1 MIGGALTPDDL
12 VFSNPDGSPLL
23 PASVSHA
30 FAKIVNRAELPGI
43 RLHDLRHTHA
53 TILLL
58 QGVHPKAVSDRLGH
72 AKVGITLD
80 IYSHV
85 TPGLQ
90 EAAALRFAEG
100 LSKAT
105 VANRTRHVPSA

>member
-1 MIGGALTPDDL
+1 MQRLELGPAWNDTGF
-12 VFSNPDGSPLL
+12 VFTKPDGKPLD
-23 PASVSHA
+23 PEKVSKG
-30 FAKIVNRAELPGI
+30 FAQIATDAGLKSI

-90 EAAALRFAEG
+90 EAAAMKFEEALTAKNG
-100 LSKAT
+100 QGIS
-105 VANRTRHVPSA
+105 